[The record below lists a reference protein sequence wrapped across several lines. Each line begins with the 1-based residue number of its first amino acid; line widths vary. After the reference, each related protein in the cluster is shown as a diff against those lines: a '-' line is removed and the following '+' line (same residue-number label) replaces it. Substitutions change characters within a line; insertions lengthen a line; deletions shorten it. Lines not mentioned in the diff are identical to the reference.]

1 MKDQHSFKIFYVK
14 LEEDIS
20 TNVNNVWETEGYT
33 PISCKLL
40 LSRKK
45 LHSFDDLSKCFKNVF
60 KKKNPFSSPSKNLEV
75 YDVNYFSKKKYP
87 WIDVINHL
95 HRFNLVIIISCNV
108 RKARHLTTKYI

>member
-60 KKKNPFSSPSKNLEV
+60 KKKILFQAQARTL
-75 YDVNYFSKKKYP
+75 KYM
-87 WIDVINHL
+87 
-95 HRFNLVIIISCNV
+95 
-108 RKARHLTTKYI
+108 T